1 MLKKEKKDGFMR
13 IISHPPLIPN
23 QGFSSAFIRTWL
35 LI

>member
-13 IISHPPLIPN
+13 ISHPPLIPN